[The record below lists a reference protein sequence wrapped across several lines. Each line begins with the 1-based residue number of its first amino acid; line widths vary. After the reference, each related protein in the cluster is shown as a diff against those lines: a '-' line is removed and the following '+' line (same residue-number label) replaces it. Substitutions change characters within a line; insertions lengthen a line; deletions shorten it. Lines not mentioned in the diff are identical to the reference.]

1 MDLNEYSIFGTINLE
16 KTPAI
21 NYKRTLAFLN
31 HFVTHTVRFL
41 NRFSGDCENKLRDL
55 QGKIQKLETTL
66 CILEA
71 KLSSIPGLDD
81 VTGPVNVQ
89 PMNKVPSTTVSSQE
103 SELPV
108 QNADIQKSEIVPVTV
123 EDMASTVSNMTV
135 SKDPR
140 YMKFFKM
147 LNVGVPLLAVKAK
160 VAQEGLNPDLL
171 DTPNAPA
178 PPTATQFDIKSDN
191 DDSDDSMSSF
201 SDD

>member
-81 VTGPVNVQ
+81 VTGPINIQ
-89 PMNKVPSTTVSSQE
+89 PTNKEPSTTVSSQE
-103 SELPV
+103 TELPV

-123 EDMASTVSNMTV
+123 EVSDLTV

-147 LNVGVPLLAVKAK
+147 LNVGVPLPAVKAK

-178 PPTATQFDIKSDN
+178 PPTATQLDIKSDN